1 MNRLH
6 SGVRRLPPGLFRSF
20 SMALP
25 LCGHL
30 HCCTVLLCSWHLSA
44 ELRTPRV
51 HLGCTIPVKLSVFSV
66 ETDCYPFCSHAHFT
80 CVLHGA
86 DSASLLHVIES
97 SQRHWAICV
106 IMMPILQMRTL
117 NNRESKWLAQ
127 VSTAKNGSHNLK
139 FMQSWAQARPVSS
152 SAKSVSSCLLT
163 PVGQAGQ
170 CPDGGVSFGFRKLSG
185 RAHMGG
191 GKWECG
197 MVPGTG
203 GTKRRRG

>member
-1 MNRLH
+1 MEAP
-6 SGVRRLPPGLFRSF
+6 SGAVPQFLNGSAIMWPFTL
-20 SMALP
+20 
-25 LCGHL
+25 L
-30 HCCTVLLCSWHLSA
+30 HCSA
-44 ELRTPRV
+44 VYVTPECRSAYPACPLGV
-51 HLGCTIPVKLSVFSV
+51 HHIPVKPSVFSV
-66 ETDCYPFCSHAHFT
+66 ETYCSPFCSHAHFT

-97 SQRHWAICV
+97 SQRHWAVCV

-117 NNRESKWLAQ
+117 NNRRSKWLAQ

-163 PVGQAGQ
+163 PVGQASQ
-170 CPDGGVSFGFRKLSG
+170 CPSGGVSFGFRKLSG
-185 RAHMGG
+185 RADMGG

-197 MVPGTG
+197 VVPGTG
-203 GTKRRRG
+203 ELREGGDYCQLLT